1 MFKLTDAKFT
11 IFPRLFPKQIFFF
24 QQPQSYQISDRL
36 KPRQTQ
42 EPSFIRDALKWYGT
56 HSEMQITEITI
67 ALLILCLNVSLPQ
80 MKLNKI

>member
-1 MFKLTDAKFT
+1 MQNSQF
-11 IFPRLFPKQIFFF
+11 FPGFFQNKFFF

-42 EPSFIRDALKWYGT
+42 EPSFIRDAQKRYGN

-67 ALLILCLNVSLPQ
+67 ATSHSVFECFFATDEI
-80 MKLNKI
+80 K